1 MPAALQMSVD
11 IRSVMTWLPR
21 DGEFVDENRI
31 IDIET
36 RLAYQE
42 HLLAQLNDAVANQQA
57 QVTELERLYRSLLDK
72 MISISDALP
81 GGQVTDER
89 PPHY

>member
-1 MPAALQMSVD
+1 MSED
-11 IRSVMTWLPR
+11 R
-21 DGEFVDENRI
+21 F
-31 IDIET
+31 IDMET
-36 RLAYQE
+36 RLAHQE
-42 HLLAQLNDAVANQQA
+42 HLLAQLNDAVVNQQA